1 GKAWICVEDNG
12 IGISDEEKARVFE
25 RMYRVDKSRTDG
37 GIGLGLSFVK
47 AVVGLHQG
55 NITLYDCNPGLGI
68 KIEIPIK

>member
-1 GKAWICVEDNG
+1 
-12 IGISDEEKARVFE
+12 DEEKARVFE

-55 NITLYDCNPGLGI
+55 NITLYDCHPGLGI
-68 KIEIPIK
+68 KIEIPIKN